1 MDLHNVRVEI
11 PEGGNVIIGQ
21 AHFIKTVEDVYE
33 AIVTTNPQMRFG
45 VAFNEASQERLIRHD
60 GNDPELVQCAIRN
73 AQAIGAGHLFVVVM
87 QQGFP
92 ITVLP
97 RIREVQ
103 EVVRIFCATANP
115 LEVIVIQTAQGR
127 GVVGVVDGESPAGVE
142 GEEQIAYRKSLL
154 RKIGYKR

>member
-11 PEGGNVIIGQ
+11 PEGANVIIGQ
-21 AHFIKTVEDVYE
+21 SHFIKTVEDIYE

-45 VAFNEASQERLIRHD
+45 IAFNEASQDRLIRHD
-60 GNDPELVQCAIRN
+60 GNDDELRQCAIRN
-73 AQAIGAGHLFVVVM
+73 AEAIGAGHLFVIVM
-87 QQGFP
+87 QDGFP
-92 ITVLP
+92 ITILP

-115 LEVIVIQTAQGR
+115 LEVMVVQTAQGR
-127 GVVGVVDGESPAGVE
+127 GVVGVVDGESPLGVE
-142 GEEQIAYRKSLL
+142 NDAQITARKGLL